1 MRVSWRRVV
10 GGAAHGA
17 VGAQRGQRLRGI
29 ERRAGARG
37 RCRQRLAAADHGA
50 EGELGRRE
58 IDRARPRRTR
68 QHAEPGQQQG
78 VELEA
83 FGHAGAEPDR
93 GDDLAHRPGAR
104 QRGDRVTRP
113 EPIAAVERR
122 GDRGRRARE
131 PDRPLHHTVDRDR
144 GPATTSR
151 RQLRQARA
159 TQIGIPD
166 VLVLTRMPADRM
178 VDSPERGARGASRV
192 AGNARPPA

>member
-37 RCRQRLAAADHGA
+37 RCRQRLAAADHGTD
-50 EGELGRRE
+50 GELGRRE
-58 IDRARPRRTR
+58 IDHARPRRTR
-68 QHAEPGQQQG
+68 QDAEPGRRQG
-78 VELEA
+78 VEIEA

-122 GDRGRRARE
+122 GDRGRRAAQR
-131 PDRPLHHTVDRDR
+131 DRPLRHTVDRDR
-144 GPATTSR
+144 RLAVAPR
-151 RQLRQARA
+151 QQLRQARA
-159 TQIGIPD
+159 AEIRVPD
-166 VLVLTRMPADRM
+166 VLAPTRLLADRM
-178 VDSPERGARGASRV
+178 VDPPERGARGASRV